1 MSKNKENY
9 IPEVI
14 KIILVGYCGVG
25 KTSIINRFYCR
36 KFEDCMTTVAMN
48 FVEKKI
54 DICGKTLTLKIWD
67 TAGQEKFRSCNKL
80 FIKNSNIVVFVYSI
94 TSKESFEDLNYW
106 YETIQ
111 KELGE
116 KPLLSIVGNK
126 VDLIDNEEVS
136 EDEGKELANKWDAF
150 YGQLSAKCDQKG
162 IDIFFEKLLN
172 LFLEK
177 KRGIYLRNDSITI
190 NIDNRENTKKGC
202 CLGKPNKAN
211 QEIDINIIF
220 FGEKDESNNIKSI
233 IKTIIGN
240 GKTTQININENIN
253 INKYQYKYKSN
264 KKIINANFFE
274 MNEECINSDEI
285 KLDSIIQNC
294 KIFYLVFDMNK
305 RENFNDLNK
314 YIETI
319 NKCKEGKN
327 FINILGVTDSRTSKT
342 HKADNESVTNEEA
355 IKFSNDFGG
364 NFKEVSINDK
374 NILQSLLKTNI
385 DNYLNY

>member
-1 MSKNKENY
+1 
-9 IPEVI
+9 
-14 KIILVGYCGVG
+14 
-25 KTSIINRFYCR
+25 
-36 KFEDCMTTVAMN
+36 MTTVAMN

>member
-1 MSKNKENY
+1 
-9 IPEVI
+9 
-14 KIILVGYCGVG
+14 
-25 KTSIINRFYCR
+25 
-36 KFEDCMTTVAMN
+36 
-48 FVEKKI
+48 
-54 DICGKTLTLKIWD
+54 
-67 TAGQEKFRSCNKL
+67 
-80 FIKNSNIVVFVYSI
+80 
-94 TSKESFEDLNYW
+94 
-106 YETIQ
+106 
-111 KELGE
+111 
-116 KPLLSIVGNK
+116 
-126 VDLIDNEEVS
+126 
-136 EDEGKELANKWDAF
+136 
-150 YGQLSAKCDQKG
+150 
-162 IDIFFEKLLN
+162 
-172 LFLEK
+172 
-177 KRGIYLRNDSITI
+177 
-190 NIDNRENTKKGC
+190 
-202 CLGKPNKAN
+202 
-211 QEIDINIIF
+211 
-220 FGEKDESNNIKSI
+220 
-233 IKTIIGN
+233 
-240 GKTTQININENIN
+240 
-253 INKYQYKYKSN
+253 
-264 KKIINANFFE
+264 